1 MKSQRSSHDSYM
13 HTQRGGERN
22 IHTCVHTHTHPKT
35 IKVYNWGAKKKN
47 AVAKHMDKLI

>member
-1 MKSQRSSHDSYM
+1 M
-13 HTQRGGERN
+13 
-22 IHTCVHTHTHPKT
+22 ILTCTHREEEKGIYTHVCTHTHPKT